1 VRRVGRIFR
10 LPGGG
15 IARASGLLR
24 PLALA
29 VLLLFAHGC
38 ATEPKLAQLMQVGP
52 QAAANRALQTRRFS
66 EVSEAELLAACVS
79 VLQDLGFR
87 ITASEARL
95 GVVTGDKPRSDA
107 DMLADVGRL
116 SLLAGITMGLHPEL
130 SKGFA
135 DSFGVVL
142 ATRGVGDGARVH
154 ETRATFYLGYVGGYG
169 GRHAVLITSPVL
181 YQRFFGMVDMTLAR
195 TRSGN

>member
-1 VRRVGRIFR
+1 
-10 LPGGG
+10 
-15 IARASGLLR
+15 LLR
-24 PLALA
+24 LLALV

-52 QAAANRALQTRRFS
+52 EAAANRALQTRRFS

-95 GVVTGDKPRSDA
+95 GVVTGDKRRRDEEI
-107 DMLADVGRL
+107 LADIGRL

-130 SKGFA
+130 SKGPA

-142 ATRGVGDGARVH
+142 ATRGVGGEARVH
-154 ETRATFYLGYVGGYG
+154 ETRATFYLGYVGGK
-169 GRHAVLITSPVL
+169 HAVLITSPAI
-181 YQRFFGMVDMTLAR
+181 YQRFFGMVDTTLAR